1 MVVLGYN
8 IIIGTFKMPVLI
20 GKLQDFGADF
30 FKFSFKVAVFI
41 SQAFPAGGVMIAIFI
56 LEEIALVKTPSTC
69 ITNNFISHFN
79 LSI

>member
-8 IIIGTFKMPVLI
+8 IIIGTFKMSVLI
-20 GKLQDFGADF
+20 GKLQDLRTDF
-30 FKFSFKVAVFI
+30 FKFSFKVAVFF

-56 LEEIALVKTPSTC
+56 PEEIALVKTPSTC